1 MTDTPIKNTE
11 FSTVGS
17 LCEAAIA
24 QAAEPRKCKICG
36 KPFKKMMIEAVGE
49 KATVYALDCDC
60 LQKKEIEDAKKT
72 RESRLREKYARANI
86 GKRYENITL
95 EQLQEMG
102 TEHAQDAIKFCDEFK
117 ANEGKALHLI
127 GEPGNGKTSIG
138 YATLKRL
145 LEKGFNGVYMTWDD
159 FSNRCY
165 NAKSFNSETTI
176 EKILSDLSRFDIVVL
191 DEFVVNLKSDSEIH
205 LAADLI
211 DRWYRD
217 EKSFILINNP
227 CDIVEMKQIPRFGK
241 LFDRVQQQAEKWEFR
256 HGSYRRESKKN

>member
-1 MTDTPIKNTE
+1 MTDIAIKYTE
-11 FSTVGS
+11 FQTVGGVCGQM
-17 LCEAAIA
+17 LR
-24 QAAEPRKCKICG
+24 QGAEPKKCEICG
-36 KPFKKMMIEAVGE
+36 KPFKKM
-49 KATVYALDCDC
+49 TVKVLGRETTVFALDCDC
-60 LQKKEIEDAKKT
+60 LEKKKIADEKKARED
-72 RESRLREKYARANI
+72 RLREKYARANI

-95 EQLQEMG
+95 EQLQEIG
-102 TEHAQDAIKFCDEFK
+102 TEHAQDAIKFCNEFR
-117 ANEGKALHLI
+117 ANTGKALHLI

-176 EKILSDLSRFDIVVL
+176 EKIMSDLSHFDVVVL
-191 DEFVVNLKSDSEIH
+191 DEFVVNLKSESEIH

-241 LFDRVQQQAEKWEFR
+241 LFDRVQQQAELWKFE